1 MIKKYQRIIQK
12 LSDEESEMK
21 NIKEKKLIR
30 TAEIGIGR
38 DLTNKEKK
46 QVMENPKMIEQI
58 YEDRLKGSGHRA
70 LINAVRDLEDRH
82 KDIQKLEK
90 SIIELSNMV
99 TELSK
104 LVKYQGE
111 MIDNI
116 VENVSKSKDY
126 VAQAEVELVKGKK
139 NMESARKKKC
149 IIAIIVSV
157 VLLII
162 LIPILTKLL

>member
-1 MIKKYQRIIQK
+1 
-12 LSDEESEMK
+12 
-21 NIKEKKLIR
+21 
-30 TAEIGIGR
+30 
-38 DLTNKEKK
+38 
-46 QVMENPKMIEQI
+46 
-58 YEDRLKGSGHRA
+58 
-70 LINAVRDLEDRH
+70 
-82 KDIQKLEK
+82 
-90 SIIELSNMV
+90 MV